1 MKDRTAYRNSQYAS
15 RPKSKAHPATDTPDL
30 NHIAGTWVD
39 RGAGLLFDWL
49 WEPPG
54 QTTQQRYKLF
64 SEPIGATKPPWR
76 TNMRT
81 GGILLPPMGFILVSI
96 HCFYG
101 RMTDNDQRQFQEN
114 YLLRLLIDSKCFYDV
129 PLIAIPWTGIFLP
142 ASNPTT
148 PLQPGV
154 LGEHFAKYIG
164 PLQPFWI
171 ELLGEPFTTEATGT
185 GLRFLPVLNGYLDR
199 SVQ

>member
-1 MKDRTAYRNSQYAS
+1 MKDRTAYRKSPYAS
-15 RPKSKAHPATDTPDL
+15 KPKAKAHPATDTPIP
-30 NHIAGTWVD
+30 NPIVGWVD

-49 WEPPG
+49 CEPPG

-76 TNMRT
+76 TNMQASEM
-81 GGILLPPMGFILVSI
+81 LLPPMAFILVAI

-101 RMTDNDQRQFQEN
+101 RMTENDQRQFQEN
-114 YLLRLLIDSKCFYDV
+114 YSLGLWIDDKRFYDV

-142 ASNPTT
+142 AANPKT
-148 PLQPGV
+148 PPQPGV
-154 LGEHFAKYIG
+154 LGTQFAKYIR
-164 PLQPFWI
+164 PLQRFWI

-199 SVQ
+199 SIQ